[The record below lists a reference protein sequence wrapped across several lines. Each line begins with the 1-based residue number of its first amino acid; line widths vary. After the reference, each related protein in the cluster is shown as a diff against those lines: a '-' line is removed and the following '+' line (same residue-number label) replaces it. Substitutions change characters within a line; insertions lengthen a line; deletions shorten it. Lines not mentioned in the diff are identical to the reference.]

1 MSSVADSDAPLASS
15 ESRQEYVQGD
25 WQSGISGARNQ
36 NLVFDGL
43 LEPPQDIGRA
53 CGRISFH
60 KDVALRVAALRKRKY
75 RLISS
80 GKWTADLDELVEA
93 VAVGYGPECL
103 AREFRTVP
111 RLREHMA
118 ATFNAFDRWDEQMCA
133 DVARWYSFVAMRQ
146 ASSHA
151 PELLLLL
158 PVTMSLNVI
167 AYTWLDG
174 GDFFSHV
181 WVRSC
186 VLIVDRTFPTVVL
199 LRGRNNYDC
208 WEPVDWA
215 FGKPLRF
222 FSFHRRFCP
231 FQHGRSGLSNSWC
244 TFDCV
249 SCNAMHS

>member
-1 MSSVADSDAPLASS
+1 M
-15 ESRQEYVQGD
+15 R
-25 WQSGISGARNQ
+25 
-36 NLVFDGL
+36 
-43 LEPPQDIGRA
+43 
-53 CGRISFH
+53 
-60 KDVALRVAALRKRKY
+60 
-75 RLISS
+75 
-80 GKWTADLDELVEA
+80 DELVEA

-181 WVRSC
+181 WVRSY

-215 FGKPLRF
+215 FGQPLRF

-231 FQHGRSGLSNSWC
+231 FQHVRAGLSDSWC
-244 TFDCV
+244 SSDCV